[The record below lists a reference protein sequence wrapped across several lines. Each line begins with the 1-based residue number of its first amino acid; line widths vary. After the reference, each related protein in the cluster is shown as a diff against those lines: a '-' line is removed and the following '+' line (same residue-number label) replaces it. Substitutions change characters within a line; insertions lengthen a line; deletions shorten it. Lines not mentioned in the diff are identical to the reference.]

1 MLRFIHFNVGSYGAT
16 ILNLSRTLAQ
26 LDVLTSFAILAASSL
41 CSYVRPTLRL
51 QGTGL
56 LNLKQVRHPCV
67 ELQDSVSY
75 IPNDAYFEQGINL
88 IILYNKYLYNSF
100 AVYLE

>member
-1 MLRFIHFNVGSYGAT
+1 M
-16 ILNLSRTLAQ
+16 
-26 LDVLTSFAILAASSL
+26 LAASSL
-41 CSYVRPTLRL
+41 RQYVRPKLHP

-75 IPNDAYFEQGINL
+75 IPNDAYFEQGNL
-88 IILYNKYLYNSF
+88 IFCMIKFVLYLIIYF
-100 AVYLE
+100 

>member
-1 MLRFIHFNVGSYGAT
+1 MLLLNIIHSNIGSYSAT
-16 ILNLSRTLAQ
+16 LIHLSRTLAQ
-26 LDVLTSFAILAASSL
+26 LDVLTSFAMLAASSL
-41 CSYVRPTLRL
+41 RPYVRPKLQP

-75 IPNDAYFEQGINL
+75 IPNDAYFEQG
-88 IILYNKYLYNSF
+88 
-100 AVYLE
+100 